1 MRLWKNLNFHF
12 RKLNNFGQMLSAN
25 IILWGMETTF
35 SKNQFQKRSGL
46 FIIGYYRNFL
56 LFFCLFFLL
65 KTFILVC
72 ENSCYKNKKF
82 RALLKALKALK
93 PVIRSKKFSL
103 YDCLAVTLNTN
114 YYKKPVYKKPRA
126 LKYSNEA

>member
-1 MRLWKNLNFHF
+1 MWANVVSEHHPVRDVDNIFKKSVPKNIRAIYYRL
-12 RKLNNFGQMLSAN
+12 LS
-25 IILWGMETTF
+25 EF
-35 SKNQFQKRSGL
+35 SVVFL
-46 FIIGYYRNFL
+46 FI
-56 LFFCLFFLL
+56 FLL

-93 PVIRSKKFSL
+93 LVIRSKKFSL